1 MNIFPAWNDERIVL
15 SSDPNVGSMYFR
27 VLIDNNSSTAF
38 TGDEQTI
45 FEGLAI
51 RRPGEALDVAVNDV
65 VADYFNTSIDAYNID
80 MLSNDWLA
88 NGGRLNIAVRVDTS
102 EDRDTWTTGT
112 PFALVPD
119 WSYVPR
125 TIPDPGW
132 QSAPIRATFEPG
144 FYLIGTIYG
153 AEGAQLEAKILEGG
167 LHGSFNRS
175 FSSAFSRALTHTVT
189 IGTAL
194 NEANVDAFAL
204 LTGEDVEPGD
214 VVYLKSDSGD
224 KGPEYVVLPSCS
236 RYALYYRN
244 AFGGIDF
251 MLVKGPVT
259 RTEGYV
265 RNTAGRHIDKA
276 LRGLAY
282 QRGVVSYRNDV
293 TVRWTLPLGTLTDD
307 EASRVWHLSGSTE
320 VWLYDRVAD
329 YWTPVRITD
338 AENIDKTFRN
348 QGRKRVEYTITAE
361 TAQERLRR

>member
-1 MNIFPAWNDERIVL
+1 MNIYPAWNDERIVL
-15 SSDPNVGSMYFR
+15 SSDPNVGSIYFR
-27 VLIDNNSSTAF
+27 VLIDNNSATAF
-38 TGDEQTI
+38 TGSEQTI

-51 RRPGEALDVAVNDV
+51 RRTGEPLDVSVNDI
-65 VADYFNTSIDAYNID
+65 VADYFDASINAYDID
-80 MLSNDWLA
+80 MTSTDWQEKS
-88 NGGRLNIAVRVDTS
+88 RLNVAVRVDTS
-102 EDRDTWTTGT
+102 ADRDTWTSGT
-112 PFALVPD
+112 PFALLAD
-119 WSYVPR
+119 WSYIVR
-125 TIPDPGW
+125 SIPDPGW
-132 QSAPIRATFEPG
+132 QCAPIRAQFEAG
-144 FYLIGTIYG
+144 FYLTGTIIG
-153 AEGAQLEAKILEGG
+153 DGTDQIQATVIEGG
-167 LHGSFNRS
+167 QRGSFNRS
-175 FSSAFSRALTHTVT
+175 FSSAFSRAITHTVNV
-189 IGTAL
+189 GASFDK
-194 NEANVDAFAL
+194 ANADAYAL
-204 LTGEDVEPGD
+204 LTSEDVQPGD
-214 VVYLKSDSGD
+214 VVFLTTTLGV
-224 KGPEYVVLPSCS
+224 KGPEFRVLEPCHQ
-236 RYALYYRN
+236 YALYYRN

-293 TVRWTLPLGTLTDD
+293 TVRWTLPLGALTDD

-361 TAQERLRR
+361 TAQERQRR